1 MNKALNIHEA
11 KATST
16 ASRLLVGIDPDLTKS
31 GIALVQNSK
40 VLDLMALSFPE
51 LLLYAKELVTQGA
64 LFVVED
70 VEYDKTTYHRSKT
83 NVKQHARIAQNV
95 GQVKGVARV
104 LVECLVHMG
113 GEVVQ
118 IKPLTGPIKRK
129 AKEDAEY
136 FNRITGWDK
145 SSNADKRDAAM
156 LALNVNSKLPRSSG
170 V

>member
-1 MNKALNIHEA
+1 MNKALNIHAA

-16 ASRLLVGIDPDLTKS
+16 ATRLLVGIDPDLTKS

-40 VLDLMALSFPE
+40 VLDLMALSFPD
-51 LLLYAKELVTQGA
+51 LLETAKTLVSQGA

-70 VEYDKTTYHRSKT
+70 VEYDKTTYHRANT
-83 NVKQHARIAQNV
+83 NVKKHAKIAQNV

-104 LVECLVHMG
+104 LVECLLHMG
-113 GEVVQ
+113 ADVVQ

-129 AKEDAEY
+129 AKEDAAY
-136 FNRITGWDK
+136 FNRITGWEK

-156 LALNVNSKLPRSSG
+156 LALNVNSKLPRLSG